1 MATIDGFRANALGGN
16 NFSMVFDGCVTCMRT
31 GAAHCER
38 CRKSLVLRGTNWKML
53 SVDGSV
59 HNDSE
64 MPAGTRV
71 VVENQGYGIG
81 TVDGFRQNVV
91 GANNHS
97 LVFDGC
103 ISCQE
108 SGALNCVR
116 CRKSLQ
122 LRDMRWSVLAESGE
136 SRGDDA
142 MVAGTRIEVEEHGY
156 GVRQPFFPSAYPL
169 HPPPSLLSHS
179 AH

>member
-1 MATIDGFRANALGGN
+1 
-16 NFSMVFDGCVTCMRT
+16 
-31 GAAHCER
+31 
-38 CRKSLVLRGTNWKML
+38 ML

-81 TVDGFRQNVV
+81 PVAGFRQNVV

-122 LRDMRWSVLAESGE
+122 LRDMRWSVLMESGE

-156 GVRQPFFPSAYPL
+156 GVRQPFFPSAYLPPRCIPL
-169 HPPPSLLSHS
+169 PHFSPTPLTDSLLLSRLLRIPT
-179 AH
+179 A

>member
-1 MATIDGFRANALGGN
+1 
-16 NFSMVFDGCVTCMRT
+16 MVFDGCVTCMRT

-81 TVDGFRQNVV
+81 TIDGFRQNVV

-122 LRDMRWSVLAESGE
+122 LRDMRWSVLMESGE

-156 GVRQPFFPSAYPL
+156 GVRQPFFPSAYLPTRCTPL
-169 HPPPSLLSHS
+169 HHFSPTPLTDSPPLSRLLRIPT
-179 AH
+179 A